1 MSAKKSAGVAQLVE
15 QLICNQQVRG
25 SSPFTSSIN
34 GRVPERP
41 KGTDCKSVAIQLR
54 WFESTLFHQQK
65 PSTFL
70 GIRFLFCKKNMLVG
84 GFEPRNYQCDGLRQQ
99 ANFER
104 SSSPPSSTSR
114 NRVPFGIRFFVLF
127 FLTFNLEISANVKMC
142 FDVVKKIE
150 KIVKNR
156 TKSEK
161 WLNHGKF

>member
-1 MSAKKSAGVAQLVE
+1 MQEKILVNEFEKILDFGRLICYIIRALRNAGVAQLVE

-70 GIRFLFCKKNMLVG
+70 GIRFLFCKKNMLGV
-84 GFEPRNYQCDGLRQQ
+84 
-99 ANFER
+99 
-104 SSSPPSSTSR
+104 
-114 NRVPFGIRFFVLF
+114 
-127 FLTFNLEISANVKMC
+127 
-142 FDVVKKIE
+142 FDYAAI
-150 KIVKNR
+150 
-156 TKSEK
+156 
-161 WLNHGKF
+161 KFIID

>member
-1 MSAKKSAGVAQLVE
+1 MQEKILVNEFEKILDFGCLICYIIRALRNAGVAQLVE

-70 GIRFLFCKKNMLVG
+70 GIRFLFCKKNMLAG

-114 NRVPFGIRFFVLF
+114 NRVPFWVFGFCFVR
-127 FLTFNLEISANVKMC
+127 
-142 FDVVKKIE
+142 KICWVYL
-150 KIVKNR
+150 IMQ
-156 TKSEK
+156 
-161 WLNHGKF
+161 L